1 MGLVVLEESSQV
13 GKRES
18 VLCIAVVLLDI
29 MDSISYYACLCLEVA
44 RYMSS
49 ALPRKGSDSHE

>member
-1 MGLVVLEESSQV
+1 MVLGESSRV
-13 GKRES
+13 GERES

-29 MDSISYYACLCLEVA
+29 MDTISYYACLCLEA

-49 ALPRKGSDSHE
+49 ALPRKGSGSHE

>member
-1 MGLVVLEESSQV
+1 MVLEESSRV
-13 GKRES
+13 GEREL
-18 VLCIAVVLLDI
+18 VMCIAVLDI

-49 ALPRKGSDSHE
+49 ALPRKGSCSHE

>member
-13 GKRES
+13 GERES

-29 MDSISYYACLCLEVA
+29 MDSIISYYACFCLEA
-44 RYMSS
+44 RCMSS
-49 ALPRKGSDSHE
+49 ALPRKGSCSHE